1 MAVRVLSKDER
12 RFFTTTY
19 RLAQQSLE
27 GYVLWT
33 EWLPHLKLRKTKFW
47 EAISFNEDLLRILIT
62 NTKRAF
68 VVTTY
73 IVSDNSE
80 RGNEGHNVFKLL
92 DYSADIP
99 GFDVASQR
107 QRLEQPE
114 IKRAIRRIRLLRN
127 NLDAHHSASE
137 DWKKPFGEMKNSEM
151 ETLICTLYDIVREA
165 NIAAG
170 FRRVSESS
178 LRKTTSRSADRLLRA
193 LASQLEAGEAG
204 PGNVSVSEWE
214 TEQPEDEP
222 DELPKNEEDKG
233 SQTSS

>member
-33 EWLPHLKLRKTKFW
+33 EWLPHLKLRRTKFW

-73 IVSDNSE
+73 IVSDNSK

-92 DYSADIP
+92 AHSADVP
-99 GFDVASQR
+99 GFDLASQR
-107 QRLEQPE
+107 KRLEQPE
-114 IKRAIRRIRLLRN
+114 IKRAIRRVRLLRN
-127 NLDAHHSASE
+127 NLDAHHSVSE
-137 DWKKPFGEMKNSEM
+137 DWKEPFGEMKNSEM
-151 ETLICTLYDIVREA
+151 EILICTLYDIVREA

-170 FRRVSESS
+170 FRRVSESC

-193 LASQLEAGEAG
+193 LARQLEAGEAG
-204 PGNVSVSEWE
+204 PGNVSISEWE
-214 TEQPEDEP
+214 TEQPQDEP
-222 DELPKNEEDKG
+222 DELPENEEDKG
-233 SQTSS
+233 PQTSS